1 LCEWGKEEKTETK
14 GEKGKKRKK
23 KKEKKRKEKKSEEQT
38 NKQTNKQTEVASAA
52 GQQREVGS
60 VASQGPGVVLQE
72 LLEDDGGVRGGL
84 GKHAFTSAEPDGVD
98 GGAVDDGEQ
107 LAATT

>member
-1 LCEWGKEEKTETK
+1 MSGGKRRRQRRRERKERKEKK
-14 GEKGKKRKK
+14 RKGKKR
-23 KKEKKRKEKKSEEQT
+23 KEKKRKEKRRT
-38 NKQTNKQTEVASAA
+38 NKQQTEVASAA

-107 LAATT
+107 LAATA

>member
-1 LCEWGKEEKTETK
+1 MKTNTRRRK
-14 GEKGKKRKK
+14 GEEGK
-23 KKEKKRKEKKSEEQT
+23 QI
-38 NKQTNKQTEVASAA
+38 NKQRTLTGEPSTA
-52 GQQREVGS
+52 GQQRKVGS
-60 VASQGPGVVLQE
+60 VAGQCQGVVLQE

>member
-1 LCEWGKEEKTETK
+1 MCEWGKEEKTETK
-14 GEKGKKRKK
+14 GEKGKKRK
-23 KKEKKRKEKKSEEQT
+23 EKKRR
-38 NKQTNKQTEVASAA
+38 TNKQTEVASAA

>member
-1 LCEWGKEEKTETK
+1 MKTNTRRKK
-14 GEKGKKRKK
+14 GEEG
-23 KKEKKRKEKKSEEQT
+23 
-38 NKQTNKQTEVASAA
+38 KQTNKQRTLTGEPSTA
-52 GQQREVGS
+52 GQQRKVGS
-60 VASQGPGVVLQE
+60 VAGQCQGVILQE
-72 LLEDDGGVRGGL
+72 LLEDGRGVSGGL

>member
-1 LCEWGKEEKTETK
+1 MSGGKRRRQRRRDRR
-14 GEKGKKRKK
+14 KR
-23 KKEKKRKEKKSEEQT
+23 KEKKRKEKRRT
-38 NKQTNKQTEVASAA
+38 NKQQTEVASAA